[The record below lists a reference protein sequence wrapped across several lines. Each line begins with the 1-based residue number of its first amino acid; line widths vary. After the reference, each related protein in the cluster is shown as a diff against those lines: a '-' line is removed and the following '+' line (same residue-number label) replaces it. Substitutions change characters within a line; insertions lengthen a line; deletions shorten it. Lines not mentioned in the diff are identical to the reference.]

1 LFPFLISFFSNV
13 VATFSLIN
21 GKERGNFSNEKE
33 GKGKEKDGTGRD
45 GIARERGLRDVHRS
59 GFSGRWIGRLAIAPT
74 PLPSLGKQK

>member
-1 LFPFLISFFSNV
+1 M
-13 VATFSLIN
+13 
-21 GKERGNFSNEKE
+21 ERKR
-33 GKGKEKDGTGRD
+33 KRRD